1 MMDEL
6 LREIDKIYSKEF
18 ILLQNKSLML
28 MLVIFNF
35 IAVFKLF
42 SEISSSVTAAILGK
56 RFEYF
61 FTIWHNIPSQTQ
73 LDNHHPI
80 VNDRVIARHA

>member
-1 MMDEL
+1 MDEL

-18 ILLQNKSLML
+18 ILLQNESLML

-42 SEISSSVTAAILGK
+42 SEISSSVTAAILGIK
-56 RFEYF
+56 
-61 FTIWHNIPSQTQ
+61 IWILFYN
-73 LDNHHPI
+73 L
-80 VNDRVIARHA
+80 A